1 MARAQGE
8 RAAEHAGQLAQ
19 PCAGLGV
26 DGDRDRAAMAGGM
39 EQAFA
44 VQVDTVRGPG
54 GEPDPRRLRFSGRC
68 VEVAEVLDRW
78 PGEGYRYLKLRGGDG
93 ATYILR
99 HEEAG
104 DRWELVQFIRA
115 GVEG

>member
-78 PGEGYRYLKLRGGDG
+78 PGEGYRYLKLR
-93 ATYILR
+93 
-99 HEEAG
+99 
-104 DRWELVQFIRA
+104 
-115 GVEG
+115 

>member
-1 MARAQGE
+1 MQ
-8 RAAEHAGQLAQ
+8 QT
-19 PCAGLGV
+19 
-26 DGDRDRAAMAGGM
+26 
-39 EQAFA
+39 FA

-54 GEPDPRRLRFSGRC
+54 GGPEPQRLRFGGC
-68 VEVAEVLDRW
+68 GIEIVEVLDRW
-78 PGEGYRYLKLRGGDG
+78 PGEGYRYLKLRGDDG

-115 GVEG
+115 GTTG